1 MARTEAEL
9 PPGMCCGSESCRDRL
24 CPGHPVQRAEHARL
38 DRMLLEDRTEARI
51 SEGTVFALIVA
62 ACVFAVAVVSFWAA

>member
-1 MARTEAEL
+1 MARTESECSA
-9 PPGMCCGSESCRDRL
+9 GMCCGAEKCRDLL
-24 CPGHPVQRAEHARL
+24 CPGHPVQRAERARL
-38 DRMLLEDRTEARI
+38 ERMLLEDRTEARI